1 MRRWLLAAPLALSL
15 LVLWPVLPVHGT
27 PPAGLRTKLF
37 TGSGYVWV
45 YADGATVPVNPSHK
59 PSITA
64 PLPYWRGAPS
74 GSVPAVLPVLAFVA
88 VALLALGLVSL
99 RLAQEES
106 RGSGPGLAR
115 GPPSLPALL

>member
-1 MRRWLLAAPLALSL
+1 MRRWLLAVPLALSMM
-15 LVLWPVLPVHGT
+15 VLWPVLPVHGA

-45 YADGATVPVNPSHK
+45 YADGATVPVHPNHK
-59 PSITA
+59 SSITT

-74 GSVPAVLPVLAFVA
+74 VSVPGVLPALAFVS
-88 VALLALGLVSL
+88 VALLALGLVFL

-115 GPPSLPALL
+115 GPPSLPALG